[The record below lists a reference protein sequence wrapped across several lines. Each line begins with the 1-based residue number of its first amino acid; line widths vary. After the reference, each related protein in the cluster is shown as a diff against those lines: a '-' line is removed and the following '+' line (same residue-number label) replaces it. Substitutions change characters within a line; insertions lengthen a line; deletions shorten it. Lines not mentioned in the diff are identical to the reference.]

1 MAIEERINVAVDVDG
16 ALSAARQFNAVAAS
30 LRKAGGSSTNLTA
43 QLEALA
49 IKLRKVSNMNGYSN
63 RLYKSLFEQAKA
75 FGLTGREASN
85 YAQRIASLHNDTY
98 MLVYGNEQNEKAALA
113 AANAW
118 IQLCNANGRF
128 AAGAPKATLVLDG
141 ETFSL
146 RALTQAE
153 EAATA
158 AIGSETSA
166 TDANATA
173 NERSTRRRQRATTT
187 TKEHTRA
194 SASLGDVL
202 RALARTVQATGNSFT
217 ILAQKLHLSSLSTRS
232 LGANFRRVYGTMRAL
247 MFTALI
253 FGGVFTKWF
262 KISAEFAETN
272 HLLVTTLSH
281 AAGAVKTEAVA
292 VSELSDEMQKYAV
305 ILTDVLDQP
314 LDKALVYESEEIA
327 TRVRDALDSLKD
339 YSYRMMLDPTA
350 LRKMYGSFM
359 GMADAA
365 GIASEQA
372 IELSDNMTHLA
383 VDLASLWDIDF
394 EEAATKLRSAL
405 AGNTRAARALGID
418 VGRSAAAAWL
428 AEKGYTAS
436 YNALSLADRML
447 VQYAVAMEGAAAA
460 QGDLARS
467 ALQPANMFR
476 FLAEMARKSA
486 RSIGNALFP
495 VFTAFLPLIIM
506 TVEALTALAN
516 RLSMFFSV
524 KMGKLYDDAAE
535 QWRSYANNLNFLGT
549 RGDDE
554 MEDLNESIDNS
565 ASSLGRAADAAKE
578 FKKQLLGF
586 DEINNLT
593 EKEDKMGGGL
603 GGLGGISVL
612 NPDDLKFDYTFNSI
626 LGDVR
631 TQIEAAAQNVR
642 DWLSDT
648 FGNSF
653 ISVFR
658 DQHFA
663 DFFGTLLSGSWNV
676 IKRIFGDMKTLF
688 FGETPEDYERNFY
701 KLKMLITTIYSG
713 IVGIVWDTKKAIE
726 DIVKETNLT
735 WDDAIGFAKGFAK
748 AIREIIGWLKDAF
761 ISIYNFMKDLL
772 NLFGVETAE
781 DFGDF
786 SAKAVFVVGV
796 LEVLKPL
803 FSSIGGLFGTL
814 ATLKLLG
821 IGGATTAGGV
831 AAAGGAGIAGAA
843 GEVAAGGIMYKIG
856 LGLGKVLGAVKN
868 VIPVAKLAVLSSLA
882 AHVATKAMWSSLDNF
897 KHFDGTNYTDADK
910 AAYMT
915 SNATGMIT
923 LAGTT
928 SDDLKSSL
936 ESTGKK
942 ISKWWDG
949 VKQTFKDKTEATK
962 VSWQYFW
969 GKISESSEETWQT
982 MAEHP
987 EYFSLSMKD
996 AFRSVDESVNTSR
1009 NNMANYATSVIS
1021 GFQTVNTTVNNSI
1034 GSMTNYGN
1042 AIVTTRQTVETNAA
1056 GMEDALNIRLG
1067 RMEGLATD
1075 AVNKTTGVLNNF
1087 ISNNNLN
1094 QRMINVGKDF
1104 IDGFIEG
1111 VNNKINYVNYW
1122 LSKNFGNTVD
1132 KINDRLRIGSPSK
1145 VMAEVG
1151 EFFMEGFVVGVNDE
1165 LPNVLQTV
1173 TKFATDALNVMKAG
1187 ATGVADITSNQL
1199 SDELSSSV
1207 AAKANVALQTQST
1220 DMTTYSQQEIN
1231 LLREQNNLL
1240 TAILN
1245 KEFGV
1250 SLDGKQL
1257 AQSINY
1263 ASRIQ
1268 GRPLIAM

>member
-63 RLYKSLFEQAKA
+63 RLYQSLFEQAKA
-75 FGLTGREASN
+75 FGLSGREASN

-128 AAGAPKATLVLDG
+128 AAGAPKAALVLDG

-187 TKEHTRA
+187 TREHARA

-202 RALARTVQATGNSFT
+202 RALARTVQATGSSFT

-281 AAGAVKTEAVA
+281 AAGAIKTEAVA
-292 VSELSDEMQKYAV
+292 VSELNDEMQKYAV
-305 ILTDVLDQP
+305 TLTDVLDQP

-365 GIASEQA
+365 GIASDQA

-554 MEDLNESIDNS
+554 MEDLNESIDDS

-593 EKEDKMGGGL
+593 ENEDKMGGGL

-612 NPDDLKFDYTFNSI
+612 NPDDLKFDYTFNSV

-688 FGETPEDYERNFY
+688 FGETPEDYERNFK
-701 KLKMLITTIYSG
+701 KLKELILAIYSG

-726 DIVKETNLT
+726 DIVRETNLT

-748 AIREIIGWLKDAF
+748 AIREIIGWLKEAF
-761 ISIYNFMKDLL
+761 IDIYNFMKDLL
-772 NLFGVETAE
+772 NTFGVETAE

-786 SAKAVFVVGV
+786 SAKAVFVIGV

-821 IGGATTAGGV
+821 IGGATTAG
-831 AAAGGAGIAGAA
+831 AAAGGAAEGAA
-843 GEVAAGGIMYKIG
+843 AAGLTTGI
-856 LGLGKVLGAVKN
+856 GAA
-868 VIPVAKLAVLSSLA
+868 VALSGILSILATTS
-882 AHVATKAMWSSLDNF
+882 MWNNLDKFKRLDNTPF
-897 KHFDGTNYTDADK
+897 TTKDK

-915 SNATGMIT
+915 SNATGTIS
-923 LAGTT
+923 LGGFSSEEV
-928 SDDLKSSL
+928 SDDFAKLG
-936 ESTGKK
+936 EK
-942 ISKWWDG
+942 IRKWWDG
-949 VKQTFKDKTEATK
+949 VKQTFDMKSAATK
-962 VSWQYFW
+962 DSWENFLSW
-969 GKISESSEETWQT
+969 LRGDSETTWTEMMQ
-982 MAEHP
+982 HP
-987 EYFSLSMKD
+987 ELYALSMKG
-996 AFRSVDESVNTSR
+996 AFGIINQTVANSTNVIRGFGSASMNTRSVIESNVNGLQQTLQQKFGEITTAAAITTEQTNS
-1009 NNMANYATSVIS
+1009 T
-1021 GFQTVNTTVNNSI
+1021 FQ
-1034 GSMTNYGN
+1034 
-1042 AIVTTRQTVETNAA
+1042 
-1056 GMEDALNIRLG
+1056 
-1067 RMEGLATD
+1067 
-1075 AVNKTTGVLNNF
+1075 NF
-1087 ISNNNLN
+1087 INNNTLEY
-1094 QRMINVGKDF
+1094 QMKNVGVNF
-1104 IDGFIEG
+1104 IGGFKKG
-1111 VNNKINYVNYW
+1111 VSDEMNYLNYW
-1122 LSKNFGNTVD
+1122 FDKNFGNT
-1132 KINDRLRIGSPSK
+1132 INNIKKKLEIRSPSR
-1145 VMAEVG
+1145 VMAEIG
-1151 EFFMEGFVVGVNDE
+1151 AYFIEGFGVGLETEMPTVMDTVNKFATTAIDVMKTGVVGVAD
-1165 LPNVLQTV
+1165 LTSGQISDSIGAAVSARTDVTLQ
-1173 TKFATDALNVMKAG
+1173 
-1187 ATGVADITSNQL
+1187 NQ
-1199 SDELSSSV
+1199 
-1207 AAKANVALQTQST
+1207 NT
-1220 DMTTYSQQEIN
+1220 DMTSYSQQEIN
-1231 LLREQNNLL
+1231 LLREQNSLL
-1240 TAILN
+1240 SALLN
-1245 KEFGV
+1245 KEIGI

-1257 AQSINY
+1257 AQSINQ

-1268 GRPLIAM
+1268 GRPLIAY